1 MKTNNQPPDDA
12 RLRALLRES
21 RVEPELPPGFQNAV
35 WRRIERA
42 EKSMPGRPTADW
54 LDALAAWF
62 LRPRRALATA
72 AVMLVL
78 GLSLG
83 IVRGANSAN
92 DLAKERYLDAVSP
105 PALRQ

>member
-1 MKTNNQPPDDA
+1 MKTDSQMPDA
-12 RLRALLRES
+12 AQLRVLLLES
-21 RVEPELPPGFQNAV
+21 RPEPELPFGFQNAV
-35 WRRIERA
+35 WRRMERA
-42 EKSMPGRPTADW
+42 EKRAPVLPAAGW

-72 AVMLVL
+72 AVMLLV

-83 IVRGANSAN
+83 SAQGVSHAS
-92 DLAKERYLDAVSP
+92 DLAKARYLDSVSP

>member
-1 MKTNNQPPDDA
+1 MKTDSQMPDDA
-12 RLRALLRES
+12 KLRALLLES
-21 RVEPELPPGFQNAV
+21 RPEPELPPGFQNAV

-42 EKSMPGRPTADW
+42 EKHAPALSAADW

-72 AVMLVL
+72 AVMLLV

-83 IVRGANSAN
+83 FAQGASHATE
-92 DLAKERYLDAVSP
+92 LAKARYLDSVSP
-105 PALRQ
+105 RALRQ

>member
-1 MKTNNQPPDDA
+1 METNNQMPDDR
-12 RLRALLRES
+12 RLHTLLRES
-21 RVEPELPPGFQNAV
+21 RVEPELPPGFENTV

-42 EKSMPGRPTADW
+42 ERPAPALPAADW

-62 LRPRRALATA
+62 LRPRRAFATA
-72 AVMLVL
+72 AVVLVL

-92 DLAKERYLDAVSP
+92 DLAKARYLDAVSP

>member
-1 MKTNNQPPDDA
+1 MKTNSQTPEDGK
-12 RLRALLRES
+12 LRTLLREC
-21 RVEPELPPGFQNAV
+21 RPAPELPPGFKDAV

-42 EKSMPGRPTADW
+42 ERPAPTLSGAGW

-62 LRPRRALATA
+62 LRPRQTFALTA
-72 AVMLVL
+72 AMLVL

-83 IVRGANSAN
+83 VALSVSHIN
-92 DLAKERYLDAVSP
+92 DLAKERYLDSVSP